1 MKGPGDSLI
10 AQLVKNPLVMQ
21 ETLVQFLGQ
30 EDPLEKQWTT
40 LPTPV
45 FLGFPC
51 GSAGKESASNVGDM
65 RLVPDLGRSPGEGKG
80 YPCQYSDLENSMNHI
95 VHGDAKCRARLSNFH
110 FHFIFCDISV
120 INVLRFIL
128 ANLDAQTIA
137 LFVYNSSMISFP
149 NIYV

>member
-1 MKGPGDSLI
+1 MNRLHYI
-10 AQLVKNPLVMQ
+10 I
-21 ETLVQFLGQ
+21 FLKLQ
-30 EDPLEKQWTT
+30 KSMESYSKQKE
-40 LPTPV
+40 
-45 FLGFPC
+45 GFPG
-51 GSAGKESASNVGDM
+51 GSDGKESACNAGDWGS
-65 RLVPDLGRSPGEGKG
+65 VPDLGRSPGEGKG
-80 YPCQYSDLENSMNHI
+80 YPCQYSDLENSMSRI

-137 LFVYNSSMISFP
+137 LFVYNSSMISLS